1 MRTHKLS
8 IIALILILVAGAFP
22 LSASGH
28 GESDAPERQE
38 ISVAAL
44 QGPTGVGVA
53 RYLSESVTVT
63 DRAEVTFEIV
73 PDPSVMVGRLSSGET
88 DIGMLPSNV
97 AAQLYNRGVPIKI
110 SAVTLWGVL
119 YVVGTDDAITEW
131 EDLEG
136 KTVESIARGATPDI
150 LLRHLLAENGVDPE
164 ADVNLNYQFA
174 PAELAQMVA
183 GGQVDLAVLPEPFVT
198 QVMSRR
204 DDLSIL
210 LDFQDGWRE
219 LYDDAYPQTVVV
231 VRQEA
236 WERSQAAMGEALAL
250 IEDGWNA
257 AIDDPQ
263 RAGEVVADSSLSLPG
278 PVVTAALPR
287 LNARYVPAADAR
299 SALDRYFQVLHDFE
313 PRTVGGEVPGEDIYL
328 R

>member
-1 MRTHKLS
+1 MRMHK
-8 IIALILILVAGAFP
+8 IFMITLILILAAGAFP
-22 LSASGH
+22 LVASGH
-28 GESDAPERQE
+28 GEREASERQDV
-38 ISVAAL
+38 SVAAL

-53 RYLSESVTVT
+53 PYLSESVTVT
-63 DRAEVTFEIV
+63 DRANITFELV
-73 PDPSVMVGRLSSGET
+73 PDPSVMVARLSSGET

-97 AAQLYNRGVPIKI
+97 AAQLYNRGVPIRI

-119 YVVGTDDAITEW
+119 YVVGTDDAIGDW
-131 EDLEG
+131 EALRG
-136 KTVESIARGATPDI
+136 RTVESIARGATPDI

-164 ADVNLNYQFA
+164 VDVNLNYQFA

-210 LDFQDGWRE
+210 LDFQDGWRQ
-219 LYDDAYPQTVVV
+219 LYDAAYPQTVVV
-231 VRQEA
+231 VREEA
-236 WERSQAAMGEALAL
+236 WERSRVAMEEALAL

-263 RAGEVVADSSLSLPG
+263 RAGEIVADSPLSLPG
-278 PVVTAALPR
+278 PVVSAALPR
-287 LNARYVPAADAR
+287 FNARYVAAGDAR
-299 SALDRYFQVLHDFE
+299 SALDWYFQVLHDFE